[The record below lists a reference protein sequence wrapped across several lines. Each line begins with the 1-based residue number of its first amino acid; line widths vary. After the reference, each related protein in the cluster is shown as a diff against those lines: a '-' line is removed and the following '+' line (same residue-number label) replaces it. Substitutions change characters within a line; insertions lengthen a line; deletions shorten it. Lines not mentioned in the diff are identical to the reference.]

1 MTARDEMMDLSV
13 VIVSYNTRPLLVACL
28 ESLRAARQQTP
39 ADKTPDASK
48 GGDGVEP
55 ACLSSPTGV
64 WRLTTGVSER
74 SEVFVVDN
82 ASTDDSA
89 AAVRTQFPEVRL
101 IASEINRGFAGANNL
116 ALPLCRG
123 RYVMLLNP
131 DTEVA
136 SDALAAL
143 VEFMDLH
150 PEVGAVGP
158 RLLNPDGT
166 LQPSGHPFPTLA
178 GTAVR
183 LLLCRPLAPSRG
195 RKAALGGAGT
205 GSAGCRQ
212 SRLCRAKRQAPSAKR
227 RAEGAERHDWLTGAC
242 LMVRRAVLEEVG
254 PLDERFFFW
263 WEDVDWCHRIRA
275 ASWEICL
282 VPGARVTHLGAA
294 SGIGY
299 SLNALRA
306 QEGQCYYFR
315 KHHGRA
321 AERAMRALFSCYHLL
336 GWLKYSV
343 RAWLRRDS
351 GDRLKQRVHRLG
363 VCYSL
368 SSRPPAWESSGGPW
382 NV

>member
-1 MTARDEMMDLSV
+1 VTARDEMMDLSV

-28 ESLRAARQQTP
+28 ESLRAAALCRQPSAVSQEGEPRSTEGCGRM
-39 ADKTPDASK
+39 AD
-48 GGDGVEP
+48 GGRAATEI
-55 ACLSSPTGV
+55 
-64 WRLTTGVSER
+64 
-74 SEVFVVDN
+74 FVVDN
-82 ASTDDSA
+82 ASIDDSA

-101 IASEINRGFAGANNL
+101 IASEINRGFAGANNQ

-166 LQPSGHPFPTLA
+166 LQPSGHRFPTLA

-183 LLLCRPLAPSRG
+183 LLLRCPLAPSRVEEA
-195 RKAALGGAGT
+195 RSSTAE
-205 GSAGCRQ
+205 
-212 SRLCRAKRQAPSAKR
+212 PS
-227 RAEGAERHDWLTGAC
+227 ERHDWLTGAC

-275 ASWEICL
+275 AGWEICL

-321 AERAMRALFSCYHLL
+321 AERGMRALFSCYHLL

-382 NV
+382 KV